1 MMFKI
6 GIELTYLSTFPF
18 DFLKAKKKKDL
29 YTLAGFNLYVFTTS
43 ISFLKN
49 KAKHDDMQHSIYF
62 DI

>member
-6 GIELTYLSTFPF
+6 CIELTYLSPFTF
-18 DFLKAKKKKDL
+18 DFLKTKKKKDL
-29 YTLAGFNLYVFTTS
+29 YTLVRFNLYVFTTS